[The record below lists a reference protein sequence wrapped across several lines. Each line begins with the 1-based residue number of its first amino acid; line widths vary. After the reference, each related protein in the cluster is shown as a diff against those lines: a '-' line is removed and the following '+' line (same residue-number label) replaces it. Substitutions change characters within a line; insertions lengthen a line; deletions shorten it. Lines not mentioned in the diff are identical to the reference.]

1 MKNAKKKLFVVAV
14 AVCLIAILSFTTL
27 AWFSDSESVTNNFI
41 VSSDDDESPDD
52 IFSVDIF
59 EIVEDDDDDD
69 TDDSQRVEED
79 GYTFEDVMPGDELR
93 KEPIV
98 KNTGRYDQ
106 WVRLTITFS
115 DLDAWYAIQDGN
127 TAEGPI
133 KLLTKSAD
141 WDQWTLGE
149 FSYDEN
155 GYVYVYYLNTVLE
168 PGEEVGTFT
177 HVNIPGGLD
186 QEDMFGI
193 KTLSLDVKAEA
204 VQVENIDAD
213 NAKDAF
219 ALVEADHPVR

>member
-1 MKNAKKKLFVVAV
+1 MQKNAKKKLFVVAV

-27 AWFSDSESVTNNFI
+27 AWFSDSESIKNDFI
-41 VSSDDDESPDD
+41 VSSEDENPDD
-52 IFSVDIF
+52 IFSIDVFEWVEGEDPDEPIKVD
-59 EIVEDDDDDD
+59 EGGHE
-69 TDDSQRVEED
+69 
-79 GYTFEDVMPGDELR
+79 FEDVVPGDELH

-106 WVRLTITFS
+106 WVRLTLTFS

-133 KLLTKSAD
+133 KMLTKSAD
-141 WDQWTLGE
+141 WDLWTLGD

-155 GYVYVYYLNTVLE
+155 GYVYVYYLNIVLE
-168 PGEEVGTFT
+168 PNEEVGTFT

-186 QEDMFGI
+186 QEDMFNI
-193 KTLSLDVKAEA
+193 KSLSLDVKAEA

-219 ALVEADHPVR
+219 ALVEADHPIR

>member
-1 MKNAKKKLFVVAV
+1 MQKNTNKKLFVVAV

-41 VSSDDDESPDD
+41 VSSDDDTADD

-69 TDDSQRVEED
+69 NDDSQQIENG
-79 GYTFEDVMPGDELR
+79 GYTFEDVVPGDALR

-115 DLDAWYAIQDGN
+115 DLDAWYAIQDGD

-149 FSYDEN
+149 FSYDED
-155 GYVYVYYLNTVLE
+155 GYVYVYYLNDVLVS
-168 PGEEVGTFT
+168 GHEVGTFT
-177 HVNIPGGLD
+177 YVNIPNGLD
-186 QEDMFGI
+186 QDDLFGI

-219 ALVEADHPVR
+219 AAVKADHPIR